1 MDSEERK
8 LSWPQKVE
16 LKLIGP
22 QAQNPWLSEPFTDS
36 AITEEEELS
45 EILWSSL
52 LLRGLL
58 WKPKSSTVMVFK
70 GHGKEACPELSMRL
84 TPSSSWIFC

>member
-52 LLRGLL
+52 LLRGL
-58 WKPKSSTVMVFK
+58 PMGAKSSTVMVFK